1 MSETLPADV
10 VTTLLVNGIAG
21 RPVRVWAYESVPFE
35 LQFRNGRNGP
45 LTDVE
50 GVSVA
55 FLYPD
60 GTEEIA
66 PEGYVARISE
76 GRYLCRIVPARP
88 GTWQAVARCSS
99 PTGSVDVRSF
109 FVEALPA
116 GTPPPPQTLVTD
128 DTGLFLL
135 LTSDGAAIA
144 ITGDDA

>member
-50 GVSVA
+50 GVSIA
-55 FLYPD
+55 FLRPD
-60 GTEEIA
+60 KDQAVA
-66 PEGYVARISE
+66 PEGFMLRLAQ
-76 GRYLCRIVPARP
+76 GRYGCRIVPALG
-88 GTWQAVARCSS
+88 GTWQAVGRCTS
-99 PTGSVDVRSF
+99 PTASVDVRSF
-109 FVEALPA
+109 FVDPLPA
-116 GTPPPPQTLVTD
+116 GTPPPPQTFVTD

-135 LTSDGAAIA
+135 LSDDGAL
-144 ITGDDA
+144 ITA